1 MLWFDLVFEYEIWY
15 FGIEIKNVYMD
26 EPLFEWDYVAL
37 NVLLFEQSLWI
48 SIALNMLFNDDR
60 INEFLHAFYTINLG
74 FLSFDFYFVYLV
86 IF

>member
-1 MLWFDLVFEYEIWY
+1 MECCDLIWY
-15 FGIEIKNVYMD
+15 LNMKFGIEIKNFCMD
-26 EPLFEWDYVAL
+26 EPFFEWDYVAL

-48 SIALNMLFNDDR
+48 SIALNMLFNDDI
-60 INEFLHAFYTINLG
+60 INEFLYAFYTINLG